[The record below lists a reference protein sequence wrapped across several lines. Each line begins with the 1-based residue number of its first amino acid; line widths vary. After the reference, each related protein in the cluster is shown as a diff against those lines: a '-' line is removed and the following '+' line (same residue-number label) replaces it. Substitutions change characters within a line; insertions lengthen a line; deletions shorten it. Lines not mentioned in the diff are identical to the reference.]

1 MRGRLSSLCF
11 CLFVST
17 LGLDA
22 SAASLSQQR
31 QYYDQAKQ
39 ALAKGD
45 SGPYRR
51 YYNALRDYPLEPYLA
66 YDDLTHR
73 LKSAS
78 NQEVEKFLAEH
89 GDLPQISW
97 MKLRWLR
104 LLHLGLILFIAGQA
118 WLGELCPLTTWEQDL
133 RRLAGQDS
141 YATSFIEHWLARL
154 LYIEAPWWA
163 FVLAY
168 TTFAVVVAAAWV
180 LVPPDSRR
188 PA

>member
-1 MRGRLSSLCF
+1 MHSLAADAILTLHVAIV
-11 CLFVST
+11 LFVV
-17 LGLDA
+17 GLLPLILVGA
-22 SAASLSQQR
+22 W
-31 QYYDQAKQ
+31 
-39 ALAKGD
+39 
-45 SGPYRR
+45 
-51 YYNALRDYPLEPYLA
+51 RDW
-66 YDDLTHR
+66 R
-73 LKSAS
+73 W
-78 NQEVEKFLAEH
+78 VR
-89 GDLPQISW
+89 
-97 MKLRWLR
+97 LRWLR